1 MGCVRY
7 GATLFSDQHQQLAFI
22 VFLVRPNREPFM
34 SFMLLLDVI
43 VPRNSV
49 ALERR
54 PPGKHWSR
62 VDQ

>member
-7 GATLFSDQHQQLAFI
+7 GATLLSDQHQQLAFI
-22 VFLVRPNREPFM
+22 PLVRPNREPFM

-43 VPRNSV
+43 APRNSV

-54 PPGKHWSR
+54 LPGKHGS
-62 VDQ
+62 